1 MKRNRLGYTF
11 LVLCINISLLAQVSG
26 VNYDIKY
33 NNVTCLYDCCVII
46 NSGFAETSNQRIQ
59 GNAQFSIVVPT
70 GTIVGNPVGN
80 MPLQNNANYNGTIPI
95 IWEISSIITSPEV
108 DSIHDFMGI
117 TPILSTSSFYNN
129 IYSNDTIKL
138 FSLDIWPICNEV
150 RMFDIGIDPDS
161 DATGMAGG
169 DFSNGFTMSLIQLY
183 EDNASVID
191 LPIPIVSVVNDNE
204 DEMSIRHWIENVC
217 YADTIFFETNINN
230 LPIILTDDILID
242 KNIVI
247 SGNGISETILD
258 GNNLTRIFTINS
270 NATLILKDLTLQNTF
285 EEINGGAIHNNG
297 TLILQNVTFQNN
309 FEGNKAKALTN
320 IGHVVISSDQITIK
334 G

>member
-26 VNYDIKY
+26 VNYEIKY
-33 NNVTCLYDCCVII
+33 NNSTCLYDCCVII
-46 NSGFAETSNQRIQ
+46 NSGFAETSFQRIQ

-70 GTIVGNPVGN
+70 GTTVGNPVGN
-80 MPLQNNANYNGTIPI
+80 MPLQDNASYNGTIPL
-95 IWEISSIITSPEV
+95 IWEISSVITSPEV
-108 DSIHDFMGI
+108 DPIHDYIGI
-117 TPILSTSSFYNN
+117 TPVLSPFSYYNN
-129 IYSNDTIKL
+129 VYSDDTIKL
-138 FSLDIWPICNEV
+138 FSLNIWPICNDI
-150 RMFDIGIDPDS
+150 RMFDIDIDPDY
-161 DATGMAGG
+161 TQPGMGGG
-169 DFSNGFTMSLIQLY
+169 DFSNGFTMSLVQIY
-183 EDNASVID
+183 EDNAPSID
-191 LPIPIVSVVNDNE
+191 LPIPIVSVVNDSE
-204 DEMSIRHWIENVC
+204 DQKSIRYWVENVC
-217 YADTIFFETNINN
+217 YTDTILFETNTNN
-230 LPIILTDDILID
+230 LPIILTDDIVID

-247 SGNGISETILD
+247 VGNGISETILD

-270 NATLILKDLTLQNTF
+270 NVTLILKDLTLQNTF

-320 IGHVVISSDQITIK
+320 IGHVVISGDQITIK